1 MKLTIR
7 NKFIFKI
14 LSKLFRLEPL
24 SVVFKYEKTIYDR
37 DVTNLGFLNQ
47 VREEFSEQSEK
58 FLQQLEKEIEEEIST
73 IK

>member
-1 MKLTIR
+1 MKLIIR

-24 SVVFKYEKTIYDR
+24 SVVFKYEKTIYDSE
-37 DVTNLGFLNQ
+37 VTNLGFLNQ
-47 VREEFSEQSEK
+47 VKEEFSEQSEK
-58 FLQQLEKEIEEEIST
+58 FLQQLEKEIEEEVST